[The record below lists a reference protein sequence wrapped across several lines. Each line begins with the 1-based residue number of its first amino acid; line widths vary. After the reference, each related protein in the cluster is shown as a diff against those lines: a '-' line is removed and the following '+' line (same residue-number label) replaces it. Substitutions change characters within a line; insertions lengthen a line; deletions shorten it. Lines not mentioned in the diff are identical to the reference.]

1 MGHTAP
7 KGSAVFSLSNAAVLD
22 DVPVRIDGTSIAGA
36 FRTLLVFLRGTRL
49 FGFPYAILVV
59 GMFAVGLPQKVI
71 VYKMRITPRAT
82 STSGRG
88 EEMFKSIQLTNT
100 STFMR
105 ERRSIGPV

>member
-1 MGHTAP
+1 MRHTAP
-7 KGSAVFSLSNAAVLD
+7 QGPTFFSLSDTAVLD

-88 EEMFKSIQLTNT
+88 EEMFESIQLTIA
-100 STFMR
+100 ST
-105 ERRSIGPV
+105 I